1 MPSTDTTTR
10 SPQRRRPLI
19 AVVLSGLFPGLGQ
32 LYNGQRLKA
41 VLFAATGA
49 VTAFGPLAPVN
60 VDIDPGDPTP
70 GLEKLLLAS
79 LPFLLIALWSI
90 LDAYWVARRGPATES
105 TAGRD
110 SK

>member
-1 MPSTDTTTR
+1 MPSTRTG
-10 SPQRRRPLI
+10 SPPRRHPLI

-32 LYNGQRLKA
+32 LYNGERLKA
-41 VLFAATGA
+41 VWVAATGA
-49 VTAFGPLAPVN
+49 VTGFGPLSPLD

-79 LPFLLIALWSI
+79 LPFLLIALWSV
-90 LDAYWVARRGPATES
+90 LDAYWVARRGSAADGA
-105 TAGRD
+105 AGRD